1 MSAVSQLSTLKYLK
15 FLEMNQYIVEE
26 QCAWINSSVQSQAE
40 REYDEPVSVEQ
51 YLKRRETNIGFYA
64 LQAMIQQVEILE
76 TPMWIQLV
84 IRQAM
89 QIS

>member
-1 MSAVSQLSTLKYLK
+1 MSEVLQLSTRNYLN
-15 FLEMNQYIVEE
+15 FLEMNQYILRE

-64 LQAMIQQVEILE
+64 LQSMIQQVEILE
-76 TPMWIQLV
+76 TPM
-84 IRQAM
+84 
-89 QIS
+89 